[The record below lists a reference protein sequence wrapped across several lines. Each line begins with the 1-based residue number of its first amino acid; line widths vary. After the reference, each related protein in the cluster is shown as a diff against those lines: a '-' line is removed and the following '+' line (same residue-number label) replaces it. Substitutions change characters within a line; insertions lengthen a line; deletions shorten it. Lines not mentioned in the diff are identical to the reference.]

1 MSRYTGPVCKLC
13 RREGA
18 KLFLKGERCYS
29 NRCSLDRRN
38 FPPGQHGQNRKF
50 KQSNYG
56 IQLREKQKIRRIYG
70 LGESQFRKT
79 YERAVRERGV
89 TGERLLVLLESRLDS
104 IVYRL
109 GMAPSLQSARQL
121 VNHGHFLVNGKK
133 VDIASYLLKPG
144 DKVQAGEKAHKLT
157 IIHDAMQRVRENRMV
172 PYLALDKAR
181 MEGAYLSIPKREEI
195 PVTVNEQLVVE
206 LYSR

>member
-13 RREGA
+13 RREGE
-18 KLFLKGERCYS
+18 KLFLKGERCFSGKCAMERHNY
-29 NRCSLDRRN
+29 
-38 FPPGQHGQNRKF
+38 PPGQHGTNRRF

-70 LGESQFRKT
+70 LHEKQFRKS
-79 YERAVRERGV
+79 YENAVRDHGV
-89 TGERLLVLLESRLDS
+89 TGERLLIRLESRLDT
-104 IVYRL
+104 VVFRL
-109 GMAPSLQSARQL
+109 GLAPSHNAARQL
-121 VNHGHFLVNGKK
+121 VNHGHFEVNGKK
-133 VDIASYLLKPG
+133 VDIPSFMVKPG
-144 DKVQAGEKAHKLT
+144 DKVRVREASRKMR

-181 MEGAYLSIPKREEI
+181 MEGEYLSVPQREEI
-195 PVTVNEQLVVE
+195 PVTANEQLVIE

>member
-144 DKVQAGEKAHKLT
+144 DKVQACEKAHKLT

>member
-13 RREGA
+13 RREGE
-18 KLFLKGERCYS
+18 KLFLKGERCFSGKCAMERHNY
-29 NRCSLDRRN
+29 
-38 FPPGQHGQNRKF
+38 PPGQHGLNRRF

-70 LGESQFRKT
+70 LHEKQFRKN
-79 YERAVRERGV
+79 YENAVSDRGV
-89 TGERLLVLLESRLDS
+89 TGERLLIRLESRLDT
-104 IVYRL
+104 IVFRL
-109 GMAPSLQSARQL
+109 GLAPSHNAARQL
-121 VNHGHFLVNGKK
+121 VNHGHFEVNGAK
-133 VDIASYLLKPG
+133 VDIPSYMMKPG
-144 DKVQAGEKAHKLT
+144 DKVRVTESSRKMK

-181 MEGAYLSIPKREEI
+181 MEGEYLSVPQREEI
-195 PVTVNEQLVVE
+195 PVTANEQLVIE